1 MNYFKLFFLL
11 LFLPIQA
18 CSESNEGH
26 RGGSGADT
34 SSSKHDVEVEIDP
47 TPDLQEAPRTF
58 TNPIQEMGADPW
70 MIQHEGKY
78 YYSESNGGSKI
89 YVKEIP
95 GITKLSHSTRR
106 EDVSIFSPDQSD
118 PTYRYAIWG
127 PHLNYV
133 QGRWY
138 IYYCGESTPDKSFKT
153 QRMWVMGSTTD
164 SPFGPYEDLGEVIDS
179 NDKDW
184 AIDGSVIERAN
195 GDLYFVWSGIADV
208 NVSGAQS
215 TYIAKMISPTRIDR
229 TTITQISRAT
239 EVWEKSY
246 FPIQEGQRP
255 LVIDKNGKTI
265 IMYSANASWTDSY
278 CLGSLTNITGDY
290 LNPKAWRKSSK
301 PLFFR
306 TPEVFGPGGAS
317 YVKSPDGTED
327 WIIYHSAR
335 KQGSGWYRKI
345 NAQPFS
351 WNQDGS
357 PNFGIPVPP
366 GEALAVP
373 SGEE

>member
-1 MNYFKLFFLL
+1 MNYSKLLFFLL
-11 LFLPIQA
+11 LFPFLG
-18 CSESNEGH
+18 CSESTADE
-26 RGGSGADT
+26 GGSDT
-34 SSSKHDVEVEIDP
+34 SSTKRPVDIEVDADS
-47 TPDLQEAPRTF
+47 DLQEAPRTF
-58 TNPIQEMGADPW
+58 TNPIQQMGADPW
-70 MIQHEGKY
+70 MIQFEGRY
-78 YYSESNGGSKI
+78 FYSESNGGSKI
-89 YVKEIP
+89 FVKEIP
-95 GITKLSHSTRR
+95 GITKLSHPIRR
-106 EDVSIFSPDQSD
+106 EDVSIFSPNQSD

-127 PHLNYV
+127 PHLNFV

-138 IYYCGESTPDKSFKT
+138 IYYCGETTPDKSFKS
-153 QRMWVMGSTTD
+153 QRMFVMGSTTD
-164 SPFGPYEDLGEVIDS
+164 SPFGPYEDLGEVLGS
-179 NDKDW
+179 NDTEW

-195 GDLYFVWSGIADV
+195 GDLYFVWSGIENV

-255 LVIDKNGKTI
+255 LVVDKNGKTI

-278 CLGSLTNITGDY
+278 CLASLTNVTGDY
-290 LNPKAWRKSSK
+290 LNPKAWRKSPK
-301 PLFFR
+301 PLFAR
-306 TPEVFGPGGAS
+306 TPNVFGPGGAS

-335 KQGSGWYRKI
+335 KSNSKWYRKI
-345 NAQPFS
+345 NAQPFG
-351 WNQDGS
+351 WNADGS
-357 PNFGIPVPP
+357 PNFGTPAHPD
-366 GEALAVP
+366 EALAVP